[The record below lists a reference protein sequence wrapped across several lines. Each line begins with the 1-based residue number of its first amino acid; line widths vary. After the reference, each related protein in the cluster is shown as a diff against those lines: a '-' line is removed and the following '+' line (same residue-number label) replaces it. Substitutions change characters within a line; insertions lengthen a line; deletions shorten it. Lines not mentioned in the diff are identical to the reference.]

1 MNEFQFYFNIC
12 WHHASSIFKLLR
24 LPMTPIQYHF
34 PYFIELSNF
43 NSDLAPYHWVA
54 HHVLPQSKNESE
66 SILLEPMDTEGGNG
80 KQSPSLHFDFGT
92 FLMVHNHLL
101 FAWRRYED
109 GLLIRQYDLR
119 EVNPELSMLEEFID
133 IMATEPGRHAHTTR
147 MTYHHFVTFIRKP
160 NLIVKEDY
168 YERYVIILLHEEFLT
183 LIPFD
188 TFNETGGDPL
198 YMWPALA
205 TLEPEAGKL
214 YGHGMR
220 MGSFTVQV

>member
-1 MNEFQFYFNIC
+1 
-12 WHHASSIFKLLR
+12 
-24 LPMTPIQYHF
+24 MTPFQYHF
-34 PYFIELSNF
+34 PYFFDLARF
-43 NSDLAPYHWVA
+43 NADLAPYHWVA
-54 HHVLPQSKNESE
+54 RNVQPQSKNESE
-66 SILLEPMDTEGGNG
+66 SILLEPTDTKDGSG

-101 FAWRRYED
+101 YAWRRYED

-119 EVNPELSMLEEFID
+119 EVNPEISMLEEFID
-133 IMATEPGRHAHTTR
+133 IMATEPGRQAHTTR
-147 MTYHHFVTFIRKP
+147 MTFHHFVTFIRKP

-188 TFNETGGDPL
+188 TFNKTGGDPL

-205 TLEPEAGKL
+205 TLDPETGKL

>member
-1 MNEFQFYFNIC
+1 
-12 WHHASSIFKLLR
+12 
-24 LPMTPIQYHF
+24 MTPVQYHF
-34 PYFIELSNF
+34 PYFIELSQF
-43 NSDLAPYHWVA
+43 NADLAPLKWIA
-54 HHVLPQSKNESE
+54 RIEIPPSKNESE
-66 SILLEPMDTEGGNG
+66 ILHLAPMAVKGEAEMIV
-80 KQSPSLHFDFGT
+80 PSLRFDFGA
-92 FLMVHNHLL
+92 FLMVQDHILY
-101 FAWRRYED
+101 AWRRYED

-168 YERYVIILLHEEFLT
+168 YERYVIILLHEELLT

-205 TLEPEAGKL
+205 TLEPETGKL